1 MIRAKPIL
9 PKSLRFLAPAAHK
22 AAVKR
27 TIDQGVNAAQ
37 EEIKAVTAGWSTPP
51 AVSVRRTE
59 YEAVIVVPDERW
71 LFNDE
76 GTRPHVILPKKRKV
90 LKFEAGGGV
99 VFARKVNHPGTK
111 PQYLT
116 KRVQAKV
123 DAVNLAATF
132 ANAVRELTR

>member
-1 MIRAKPIL
+1 MIKAKPIL

-27 TIDQGVNAAQ
+27 TLDQGVNAAQ
-37 EEIKAVTAGWSTPP
+37 EEIKAITAGWSTPP

-59 YEAVIVVPDERW
+59 YEATITVPDERW
-71 LFNDE
+71 LWLDE
-76 GTRPHVILPKKRKV
+76 GTRQHVITPKRRKF
-90 LKFEAGGGV
+90 LKFEAGGGT

-111 PQYLT
+111 ARYYT
-116 KRVQAKV
+116 KQVQRKV